1 MEPGATLAPVNRLF
15 LSGALATALGL
26 AACGGED
33 LVLPSEGEPA
43 DIAVVQGDGQN
54 GRAGEALPQPLIFA
68 VTDGTG
74 RPVAGATVVVE
85 LAGADVSPDTST
97 TDQNGLATIG
107 VVLGAEVGT
116 AAGSARVLTSG
127 GQSPVETGFTVSAVA
142 ASANGLRIVSGENQ
156 TAVAGQPLPNALVV
170 EVTDAFGN
178 PIEGVTIAWT
188 AEGGGSVSVAST
200 VTDASGLASVTRTLG
215 SVAGLQR
222 TLASS
227 EGLAGSPAA
236 FLHTAT
242 AGTAAGV
249 QIVSGD
255 GQTAAPG
262 TRLPLD
268 LAVRVVDADGNP
280 VVGAAVSWVVTA
292 GGGRLEPATSTTDAD
307 GRASTGWFLG
317 PSVGVNSAQAVVSGV
332 GTATFGATAAAGSAS
347 QLQIV
352 SGNDQTAAAGQQL
365 PAELVVRAA
374 DAAGNPVAGAA
385 VQWRVQSGG
394 GSAAPASSTTDA
406 NGQAGTR
413 WTLGSAAGANT
424 LEATVAGVGAVTFRA
439 TATVGAAAALAL
451 RTQPSTTA
459 RVGVPLERQPV
470 VQLRDAAGNDVAQSG
485 VAVTVAIAS
494 GPGTL
499 GGTATRTT
507 DGAGR
512 ATFTNLAIGGATG
525 SHTLIFAA
533 PGFTSVT
540 SGVIDV
546 RPAATT
552 TAITAD
558 DPDPS
563 APGEAVTVRFTVSSA
578 GGTPTGTVRVTTS
591 GGAETCSADAAVGN
605 CVISLGTA
613 GDQTVTATYEGNGLF
628 EPSAGQATHTVTAP
642 NTPPTAAADAYAAP
656 AGGLVALDVGTPG
669 VLGNDT
675 DADGDPLQAQLVSN
689 PAVGTLELAA
699 DGSFRYTPPVAFFGG
714 VTFAYRAL
722 DGKGGESTASVTI
735 TVQ

>member
-1 MEPGATLAPVNRLF
+1 VNRLL
-15 LSGALATALGL
+15 LSGALAAALGL

-43 DIAVVQGDGQN
+43 DIVVVQGDGQN
-54 GRAGEALPQPLIFA
+54 GRAGEALPQPLILE

-85 LAGADVSPDTST
+85 LAGADLNPDTST
-97 TDQNGLATIG
+97 TDDNGRATIG
-107 VVLGAEVGT
+107 VVLGAEVGRT
-116 AAGSARVLTSG
+116 DGTARVLTSA
-127 GQSPVETGFTVSAVA
+127 GQSPVETGFSVSAVA

-156 TAVAGQPLPNALVV
+156 TAVAGQPLPSALVV
-170 EVTDAFGN
+170 EVADAFGN
-178 PIEGVTIAWT
+178 PIAGATIAWT
-188 AEGGGSVSVAST
+188 AEGGGSVSAATT

-215 SVAGLQR
+215 TAAGLQR

-227 EGLAGSPAA
+227 DGLAGSPAA

-249 QIVSGD
+249 QIVAGD

-262 TRLPLD
+262 TRLPQD

-292 GGGRLEPATSTTDAD
+292 GGGRLEPSTSTTDAD
-307 GRASTGWFLG
+307 GRAGTGWFLG
-317 PSVGVNSAQAVVSGV
+317 PSVGPNTVQAVVSGV
-332 GTATFGATAAAGSAS
+332 GSATFSATAVAGSAS
-347 QLQIV
+347 QVQII

-365 PAELVVRAA
+365 SAELVVRAA

-385 VQWRVQSGG
+385 VQWRVRSGG
-394 GSAAPASSTTDA
+394 GSVTPASSTTDA

-413 WTLGSAAGANT
+413 WTLGTAVGANT
-424 LEATVAGVGAVTFRA
+424 LEATVDGVGAVTFRA
-439 TATVGAAAALAL
+439 TATVGAPAALAL

-507 DGAGR
+507 DGSGR
-512 ATFTNLAIGGATG
+512 ATFTGLVIGGAAG

-540 SGVIDV
+540 SGAIDV
-546 RPAATT
+546 RAAAST

-563 APGEAVTVRFTVSSA
+563 APGDAVTVRFTVSSA
-578 GGTPTGTVRVTTS
+578 GGTPTGTVRITTS
-591 GGAETCSADAAVGN
+591 AGTESCSADAGAGT
-605 CVISLGTA
+605 CDIILGTA
-613 GDQTVTATYEGNGLF
+613 GEQTLTASYSGNALF
-628 EPSAGQATHTVTAP
+628 EPSSGQATHTVTAP
-642 NTPPTAAADAYAAP
+642 NLPPAAAADAYTAP
-656 AGGLVALDVGTPG
+656 AGGLVALEVGAPG

-675 DADGDPLQAQLVSN
+675 DGDGDPLQAQLVSA
-689 PAVGTLELAA
+689 PAAGTLELAA
-699 DGSFRYTPPVAFFGG
+699 DGGFRYTPPAVFLGD
-714 VTFAYRAL
+714 VTFTYRAI
-722 DGKGGESTASVTI
+722 DGRGGESTASVTI